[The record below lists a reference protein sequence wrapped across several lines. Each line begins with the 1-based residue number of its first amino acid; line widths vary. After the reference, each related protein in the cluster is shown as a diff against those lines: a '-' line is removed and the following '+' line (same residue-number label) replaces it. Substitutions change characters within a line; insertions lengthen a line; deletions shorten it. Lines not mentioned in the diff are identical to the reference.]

1 MKKQNRIL
9 KINDNFSLVEL
20 YFENEANPDMKN
32 IAVLVIVNSRTFSGR
47 YQLTVTKEQINKF
60 EWDRKNWL
68 KKVQKGKQDEK
79 LYFESNYQ
87 NICIEITALS
97 DTKIQWDLMFKPFL
111 PDIELLQIRMETE
124 LSLVNSFR
132 WGVL

>member
-1 MKKQNRIL
+1 
-9 KINDNFSLVEL
+9 
-20 YFENEANPDMKN
+20 MKN